1 MSCSI
6 KQTTGSLR
14 GRTSGGSCVI
24 GGGGGGGG
32 ARISSVSSGRYTT
45 CGIGGSRG
53 FSGRSYCGG
62 VNYGGG
68 LSTGSLVGGNY
79 GGGLGAAVLGGCSGI
94 GFSGGSAR
102 FGGGIGGGLGM
113 GLGGGVVGG
122 GFAGDGILLSG
133 DEKVT
138 MQNLND
144 RLASYLDKVRC
155 LEQENADL
163 ECRIREWYAKQGPFC
178 EPRDYSCYYKEI
190 EDLQNQI
197 VCATIDNNKI
207 ILNIDNSRMTAD
219 DFRVKYETELAL
231 RQSVEAD
238 INGLRQVLDQLT
250 LCRSDLEAQLESLR
264 EELCC
269 LKKNHEEEM
278 NCLRKQSTGDVS
290 VEVNACPGPDL
301 RKILEEMR
309 CQYETLIER
318 NRKEV
323 EDWYECK
330 IEEVNREVITSGQE
344 VETCNNQ
351 VTELRRQLQALEID
365 LQAQLSQ
372 RDNLESSLAETEC
385 RYNNHL
391 AELQSQITCVEQQL
405 ADLRAEMECQNQEYK
420 ILLDVKCRLEQEIH
434 TYRCLLEGGQQDLIC
449 HPVQLRRYKRGQD
462 RSLLRAS
469 ISSHVADAASADR
482 HDGVHAAWHRP
493 ASGSGG
499 SSRVTR
505 GPEAPLVGA
514 AMGTIHDTNFSA
526 ATEVG
531 LAQPETFQESSIS
544 KALLVM
550 KSRYSF
556 LYTVTLLE
564 LLPIQSFAPLYFGT
578 EWSTAG
584 KEEQADIQAL
594 PSDMGDLGSTADS
607 AGGVLLVFEAI
618 TLSKSL
624 HTSVSSLLEIP
635 PECCRL
641 SLYWISNIQGCR
653 DKGRHLFNRNKK
665 NKSNKMMG
673 KSMNTGVLQSFSKW
687 NYLLAIAIAIP
698 TPNPDTDC
706 ASCFGLL
713 LAFPTAVAMSCNIKE
728 TITVSSKGRSSGG
741 SCIIGGG
748 GGARISSYGIGS
760 GRGFSGR
767 SYCGGVNYGG
777 GLSVGSLAGGS
788 YGGGNCYGNGLG
800 FGLGGGVVVGGLGG
814 DCLLS
819 SCDEKVTMQNL
830 NDRLASYLDKVKC
843 LEKENA
849 ELECRIR
856 EWYATQGLSCEPRD
870 YSCYYKEIEDLQNQ
884 IVCATID
891 NNKIILDIDNSRMA
905 ADDFRVK
912 YETELALRQS
922 VEADINGLRQVLDQL
937 TLCRSDLEA
946 QLESLREEL
955 CCLKKN
961 HEEEMNCLRKQST
974 GDVSVEVNACPG
986 PDLRQI
992 LEDLRCQYET
1002 LIARNRKEV
1011 EDWYECKIEEVNRE
1025 VITSGQE
1032 VETCNNQV
1040 TELRRQLQALEIDLQ
1055 AQLSQRNNLES
1066 SLAETECQY
1075 NTLLGELQNQITCV
1089 EQQLAEIRAEIECQ
1103 NQEYKTL
1110 LDVKCRLEQEIQTYR
1125 CLLEGGQQDL
1135 IHGGGIGV
1143 GSGVGGGVIR
1153 TSHTYTTTSTSHCQP
1168 QVPPCKTG
1176 DIQAGAGERNAAA
1189 TADTRF
1195 GLLRTRGGRGQCP
1208 QHTASGI
1215 VPRLPQMAIS
1225 AQEVPPVYNTLR
1237 SADVPPTARS
1247 SQLRIS
1253 AKQHEP
1259 NLP

>member
-79 GGGLGAAVLGGCSGI
+79 GGGLGAAVLGGCPGI

-102 FGGGIGGGLGM
+102 FGGGIGGGLGI

-278 NCLRKQSTGDVS
+278 SCLRKQSTGDVS

-372 RDNLESSLAETEC
+372 RDNLEASLAETEC

-391 AELQSQITCVEQQL
+391 GELQSQITCVEQQL

-449 HPVQLRRYKRGQD
+449 
-462 RSLLRAS
+462 
-469 ISSHVADAASADR
+469 
-482 HDGVHAAWHRP
+482 
-493 ASGSGG
+493 
-499 SSRVTR
+499 
-505 GPEAPLVGA
+505 
-514 AMGTIHDTNFSA
+514 
-526 ATEVG
+526 AT
-531 LAQPETFQESSIS
+531 
-544 KALLVM
+544 
-550 KSRYSF
+550 
-556 LYTVTLLE
+556 
-564 LLPIQSFAPLYFGT
+564 
-578 EWSTAG
+578 
-584 KEEQADIQAL
+584 
-594 PSDMGDLGSTADS
+594 
-607 AGGVLLVFEAI
+607 
-618 TLSKSL
+618 
-624 HTSVSSLLEIP
+624 
-635 PECCRL
+635 
-641 SLYWISNIQGCR
+641 
-653 DKGRHLFNRNKK
+653 
-665 NKSNKMMG
+665 
-673 KSMNTGVLQSFSKW
+673 
-687 NYLLAIAIAIP
+687 
-698 TPNPDTDC
+698 
-706 ASCFGLL
+706 CFGLL

-1143 GSGVGGGVIR
+1143 GTGVGGGVIR
-1153 TSHTYTTTSTSHCQP
+1153 TSHTYTTTSSSHCQP

-1176 DIQAGAGERNAAA
+1176 DIQVQN
-1189 TADTRF
+1189 
-1195 GLLRTRGGRGQCP
+1195 
-1208 QHTASGI
+1208 
-1215 VPRLPQMAIS
+1215 
-1225 AQEVPPVYNTLR
+1225 
-1237 SADVPPTARS
+1237 S
-1247 SQLRIS
+1247 S
-1253 AKQHEP
+1253 
-1259 NLP
+1259 